1 MEKNTKPN
9 TLWLLAAFA
18 APAAH
23 FSGCGW
29 LAAGMATAV
38 ILPLSAIPKSWRGL
52 PKPVALAEVLWL
64 GIVAGS
70 LLPES
75 GKYWPSD
82 SSLAVPLT
90 ILGLAAFTNAAAA
103 PRVGAMLAFCM
114 ALLAVPLAVSGA
126 KEINIAWLRPG
137 LSPVSG
143 GLVLALLFPALPIGG
158 RGKGVGAA
166 GGLTVLLAALVQ
178 GIIGMKVAPAVPDA
192 FYQTARSI
200 GYLEPVVAVGMTLGW
215 YAMTIFMFQCAGE
228 IAERSGLCRKNAG
241 VLAVGTA
248 AAFVV
253 LLQQPSGWFLS
264 ILSAFLWVLI
274 PFLNKINKR
283 EKR

>member
-9 TLWLLAAFA
+9 THWLLAAFA

-52 PKPVALAEVLWL
+52 PKLVALAEVLWL

-103 PRVGAMLAFCM
+103 PRVGAMLACFEPLLPHCQADRAFCLPVYRDGGSRGRY
-114 ALLAVPLAVSGA
+114 AYPQSRRLA
-126 KEINIAWLRPG
+126 
-137 LSPVSG
+137 
-143 GLVLALLFPALPIGG
+143 
-158 RGKGVGAA
+158 
-166 GGLTVLLAALVQ
+166 
-178 GIIGMKVAPAVPDA
+178 
-192 FYQTARSI
+192 
-200 GYLEPVVAVGMTLGW
+200 
-215 YAMTIFMFQCAGE
+215 
-228 IAERSGLCRKNAG
+228 
-241 VLAVGTA
+241 
-248 AAFVV
+248 
-253 LLQQPSGWFLS
+253 
-264 ILSAFLWVLI
+264 
-274 PFLNKINKR
+274 
-283 EKR
+283 